1 MVLLRYF
8 AAFFPAIAAFFAFE
22 ALFRF
27 PQQVFVILGLWL
39 AVFAAAHAF
48 LGHKEK
54 HTFARWQFAIPSATL
69 IVSGSAYA
77 LFLESSLLRQGLAF
91 FLPLLVGVVF
101 WNVYLFLYQPLRYQA
116 NSLEHLSLL
125 ANLLTMFFS
134 VTSLFGLR
142 LFLSTPAWVL
152 ALAVFVLGGM
162 LVQQSFW
169 VSKISHQD
177 AKPYLLLIPFV
188 LVQFVVALMGLPV
201 THAVSGAATAIVYYI
216 FLGMT
221 RAVLRKTYTP
231 QIGKRY
237 AFIAVIGM
245 VLLLTTAQWS

>member
-8 AAFFPAIAAFFAFE
+8 AAFFPAIAAFLTFE

-27 PQQVFVILGLWL
+27 PQHVFTLLLAWL
-39 AVFAAAHAF
+39 AVFAAAHIF
-48 LGHKEK
+48 LGRGEAR
-54 HTFARWQFAIPSATL
+54 TFGHWQFAIPSAML
-69 IVSGSAYA
+69 IVSGAAYA
-77 LFLESSLLRQGLAF
+77 LFLESPLLRQALAI
-91 FLPLLVGVVF
+91 FLPLLIGVVF
-101 WNVYLFLYQPLRYQA
+101 WNVYLFLHQPLRYQA

-142 LFLSTPAWVL
+142 LFLGIPAWIL
-152 ALAVFVLGGM
+152 ALSVFALGVV

-201 THAVSGAATAIVYYI
+201 THAVSGAATAIVYYL

-231 QIGKRY
+231 HIGRRY
-237 AFIAVIGM
+237 ALIAVIGM
-245 VLLLTTAQWS
+245 VLLFATAQWS